1 MEEIISAIGSGVA
14 GVIGV
19 VFAGVIGVVTAW
31 FTKKQNELE
40 KQSCVRKAVR
50 AIEKM
55 SKSDPELRGKV
66 KYEKA
71 CEFAV
76 ALFEEKG
83 LQVPATLEI
92 RIHAELEEIEEGSK

>member
-1 MEEIISAIGSGVA
+1 MEEIMGAIGSGVA

-19 VFAGVIGVVTAW
+19 VFAGVIGVVTTW

-40 KQSCVRKAVR
+40 KQACIRKAVK
-50 AIEKM
+50 ATEKM
-55 SKSDPELRGKV
+55 SKSDPELRGKA

-71 CEFAV
+71 CGFAV

-83 LQVPATLEI
+83 LQVPSTLEI
-92 RIHAELEEIEEGSK
+92 RIHAELAELEEWL